1 MGSPP
6 KKKRSCAASAQRG
19 ESPKRGARDT
29 KKSGNVLR
37 QGGGPPSARV
47 TYTFIEAQKT
57 NHRISRRCKVLRV
70 SKSGFYGWRGRA
82 PSARAQADALL
93 TEKIVCI
100 HTDSRECCG
109 LKANCPWRR
118 GKPNRAREFYEGKLG
133 LRVSIDSADNV
144 QYRCAERIACWTST
158 SPLSTQA
165 SPQRP
170 WLAGA

>member
-57 NHRISRRCKVLRV
+57 NHRISRMCKVLRV
-70 SKSGFYGWRGRA
+70 SKSAFGSGSGRCPAYGEDRLYSHRQPRDLRGAEDSLRA
-82 PSARAQADALL
+82 EDAG
-93 TEKIVCI
+93 
-100 HTDSRECCG
+100 R
-109 LKANCPWRR
+109 
-118 GKPNRAREFYEGKLG
+118 
-133 LRVSIDSADNV
+133 
-144 QYRCAERIACWTST
+144 
-158 SPLSTQA
+158 
-165 SPQRP
+165 
-170 WLAGA
+170 